1 MYIIYSDRIKLYN
14 SVIRRYRKMRINLEK
29 MMIMIKGLDKVSV

>member
-1 MYIIYSDRIKLYN
+1 MYTTHSDRIKLYN

-29 MMIMIKGLDKVSV
+29 MMIMTKGLDKASA